1 MEKREKNLITGV
13 TVAVMG
19 VILILYS
26 MNVIIYMFYNPIF
39 VFMTSSGYFYLD
51 LFILA
56 IASFIYAYYM
66 VKPALTLKGKNRLAK
81 IALVVGIVSVVF
93 PIIGMCLEA
102 FYSSAYFGFSFYI
115 MGFFIPY
122 LIILIPGLALT
133 IHGKFLLKETKA
145 ENRDLKS

>member
-1 MEKREKNLITGV
+1 MESREKNLIIGAIT
-13 TVAVMG
+13 AVMG

-26 MNVIIYMFYNPIF
+26 MNIIIYMLYNPIF
-39 VFMTSSGYFYLD
+39 VFMTPSGYLYLT
-51 LFILA
+51 LFIIA

-66 VKPALTLKGKNRLAK
+66 IKPVKTLKGKRGLAK
-81 IALVVGIVSVVF
+81 IALVTGIVLILF

-122 LIILIPGLALT
+122 LIVIIPGLALT
-133 IHGKFLLKETKA
+133 IHGKFMLNETKTDK
-145 ENRDLKS
+145 R